1 MSIKKIIGLAAMML
15 LISVV
20 GFAQGNQIDFI
31 KGGVSAAK
39 TRAVSEG
46 KLYFAFFY
54 TDWCL
59 PCKWMEDN
67 TFKDKEIIQFINQNY
82 LAVKINIDD
91 FDGHA
96 HRQQYN
102 VEFLPTIIIFSQGGD
117 ILGKYE
123 ESLSSTRFMEAIR
136 KHRFDMANTSVK
148 LPALN
153 KSDTKP
159 PAATPPKT
167 EQAQPVKTEETVK
180 KAPETLIA
188 QTVRE
193 PEVKEEKAPER
204 PKVTQKQVEDIKPEP
219 AKSEPAKPEK
229 VVEPAP
235 EPKKEQPAKPI
246 EAAPETKKEQ
256 AAKPAAPPSTT
267 SSAADPSKY
276 FAVQVGT
283 FSRFENA
290 DAKRNEFKEVF
301 GEGVHIKIDRDGKET
316 IYRVMIGRYQTAE
329 AARSLVSLLKEQGI
343 DGFIREVSKD

>member
-153 KSDTKP
+153 KSEEKKQPASTPTKP
-159 PAATPPKT
+159 
-167 EQAQPVKTEETVK
+167 EYVQPVKAEETVK
-180 KAPETLIA
+180 KAPESQIA

-193 PEVKEEKAPER
+193 SEVKEEKVFER

-219 AKSEPAKPEK
+219 AKPEPAKPQK
-229 VVEPAP
+229 VVEAAP
-235 EPKKEQPAKPI
+235 EPKKEQPAKP
-246 EAAPETKKEQ
+246 
-256 AAKPAAPPSTT
+256 AAPPS
-267 SSAADPSKY
+267 SQSPAADPSIY
-276 FAVQVGT
+276 YAVQVGT